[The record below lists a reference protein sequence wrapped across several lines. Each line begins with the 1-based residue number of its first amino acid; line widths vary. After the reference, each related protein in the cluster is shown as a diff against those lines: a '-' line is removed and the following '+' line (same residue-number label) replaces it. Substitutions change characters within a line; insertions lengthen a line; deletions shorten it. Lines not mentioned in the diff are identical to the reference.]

1 MTHCAIL
8 MKSLFARKQ
17 SDVLFP
23 LQDFANCVRDYTDW
37 VLQGIKS
44 QTFILISNHVKFYEE
59 PMPRTTGEENRIM
72 YENLEMNS
80 LHSFTDFL

>member
-1 MTHCAIL
+1 

-23 LQDFANCVRDYTDW
+23 LQDFANSVRDYTA
-37 VLQGIKS
+37 LQGIKT